1 MIGSSRS
8 ENRQHLDK
16 VASNSGS
23 FTWPEEPPL
32 PIPLVVLAILLGG
45 TTIELLWPHG
55 VLVALLG
62 APVGASVGTA
72 AVILAGLSWRAWR
85 GLNLSTGRAIF
96 SIFEH
101 RP

>member
-1 MIGSSRS
+1 M
-8 ENRQHLDK
+8 
-16 VASNSGS
+16 
-23 FTWPEEPPL
+23 

-45 TTIELLWPHG
+45 TTIELLWSHG

-72 AVILAGLSWRAWR
+72 AVILLGLSWR
-85 GLNLSTGRAIF
+85 GLNHSSRSTSRAIF